1 MRTSKFKTN
10 INCNGCIAK
19 VTPVLN
25 SAEGIGSWGV
35 DINNP
40 DKVLTIE
47 TTADDDDNIIR
58 KIEQAGFKIEKLN
71 QQ

>member
-19 VTPVLN
+19 VTPVLK